1 MLVVYFAILITVLF
15 VFSRTLTSHAEVYL
29 RSRTYQALV
38 KITFKLTKTNKK
50 QTKCILMLK
59 RSSINVQSFKHYKFG
74 AYQLDFF

>member
-15 VFSRTLTSHAEVYL
+15 VVSQTLTSHAEVYL

-50 QTKCILMLK
+50 QTKCILYY
-59 RSSINVQSFKHYKFG
+59 VE
-74 AYQLDFF
+74 A